1 MKATAYY
8 NRHLEIKNL
17 TFQLP
22 RIVGVNVECT
32 GFIEIIS
39 SYLFT
44 FTKLRGSS
52 KILVCNTKNRNSLHF
67 YLIL

>member
-8 NRHLEIKNL
+8 NRHLERKNL

-22 RIVGVNVECT
+22 QIVGVNVECT
-32 GFIEIIS
+32 DYIEIIS

-44 FTKLRGSS
+44 FTKLRGIS
-52 KILVCNTKNRNSLHF
+52 KILACNTKNRNSLHV